1 MDSTSVRRNGCL
13 IVIQTL
19 VTKIFI
25 VSAFILFSSSLCHS
39 LVRHQQWHQKEI
51 TMKKL
56 LFPILILLVTNLAA
70 QKKDYPIQP
79 VPFTQVHVTDK
90 FWKPKMKINAE
101 VTIPYILTMCREH
114 GRIDNFLAAAGK
126 RENKVCSEYTFDDT
140 DIYKWIEG
148 ASYALQVEPN
158 PKLQLYLDS
167 LIAIIAAA
175 QEPDGY
181 LYTFRTIK
189 PAVPHEWIGKKRWE
203 KDSVLSHELYNC
215 GHLYEAAYAHYNAT
229 GKKNL
234 LNIALKNADLLCKDF
249 GWGKLEIYPGH
260 QIVETGLVK
269 LYRITGE
276 KKYLDLA
283 KFFLDVRGP
292 NGDAYNQANRKVV
305 DQTEAVGH
313 AVRAAYMYSGMADVA
328 ALTGDSNYIKAID
341 AIWQDVVTKKI
352 YITGGIGATN
362 NGEAFGDPYQLPN
375 MSAYAETCA
384 AIANVYWN
392 NRMFLLHG
400 DSKYIDV
407 LERTLY
413 NGLLSGMSLDG
424 THFFYPN
431 PLASVGQHERS
442 GWFSCACCISNMT
455 RFLPSVPGYVFAQ
468 NNNELYV
475 NLFMSNSSTIQL
487 TSGKVNI
494 AESTNYPWNGKIS
507 LQINPEKSNTFSL
520 HIRIPGWVKAQP
532 VAGDLYTTDATASS
546 IVILLNGKAV
556 EYKMANG
563 YAVINRSWKKGDK
576 LSFEFPMQPQRI
588 YANKNV
594 KADEGRFAI
603 QYGPVVYCL
612 EGKDN
617 KDSVVQNIVVQKNA
631 ALQVSY
637 NPALLNGVNV
647 ITMDG
652 EGAKR
657 QLNSDALITGKQPV
671 TAIPYYAWNN
681 RGAGEME
688 VWIPYVKTAS
698 RPQPAPTIAY
708 TSKVTASIKSKSII
722 SIKDQFEPSESKD
735 NSVPFFHWWP
745 KRNSTE
751 WVEYDFDSSHT
762 VSSSKVYWF
771 DDGPWGGCRIPAA
784 WKIYY
789 KKDDQWMPVENTTE
803 YEIAKDKYNS
813 VSFKPV
819 KTMALKI
826 EVQLPVDNA
835 SGIHEWM
842 VE

>member
-1 MDSTSVRRNGCL
+1 
-13 IVIQTL
+13 
-19 VTKIFI
+19 
-25 VSAFILFSSSLCHS
+25 
-39 LVRHQQWHQKEI
+39 
-51 TMKKL
+51 MKKL
-56 LFPILILLVTNLAA
+56 LIACCLLSAVAKA
-70 QKKDYPIQP
+70 QQKDYPIQP
-79 VPFTQVHVTDK
+79 VSFTQVHVNDN
-90 FWKPKMKINAE
+90 FWKPKMQINAS
-101 VTIPYILTMCREH
+101 VTIPYILKMCREH

-140 DIYKWIEG
+140 DVYKWIEG
-148 ASYALQVEPN
+148 ASYALQVEPDA
-158 PKLQLYLDS
+158 KLEKYLDT
-167 LIAIIAAA
+167 LIAIIGDA

-189 PAVPHEWIGKKRWE
+189 PAVPHEWVGEKRWV
-203 KDSVLSHELYNC
+203 KDSVLSHELYNA
-215 GHLYEAAYAHYNAT
+215 GHLYEAAFAHYNAT
-229 GKKNL
+229 GKRNL

-249 GWGKLEIYPGH
+249 GFGKLEIYPGH
-260 QIVETGLVK
+260 QVVEIGLAK
-269 LYRITGE
+269 LYRITGK

-292 NGDAYNQANRKVV
+292 NGEAYNQANKKVI
-305 DQTEAVGH
+305 DQKEAVGH

-328 ALTGDSNYIKAID
+328 ALTGNTAYLHAID
-341 AIWQDVVTKKI
+341 AIWNDVVTKKI

-362 NGEAFGDPYQLPN
+362 NGEAFGDAYQLPN

-400 DSKYIDV
+400 DAKYIDV

-413 NGLLSGMSLDG
+413 NGLLSGMSLEG

-442 GWFSCACCISNMT
+442 AWFSCACCITNMT
-455 RFLPSVPGYVFAQ
+455 RFLPSVPGYVFAK
-468 NNNELYV
+468 NNNDLYA
-475 NLFMSNSSTIQL
+475 NLFMSNKSSIQL
-487 TSGKVNI
+487 TSTKVDI
-494 AESTNYPWNGKIS
+494 EETTNYPWNGKIDMKIS
-507 LQINPEKSNTFSL
+507 PAKTAQFAL
-520 HIRIPGWVKAQP
+520 HIRIPGWVNAQP
-532 VAGDLYTTDATASS
+532 INGDLYTTDASANK
-546 IVILLNGKAV
+546 VIIYLNGKAV
-556 EYKMANG
+556 EYKMDKG
-563 YAVINRSWKKGDK
+563 YAVLNRVWKKGDK
-576 LSFEFPMQPQRI
+576 VSFELPMHAQHI

-617 KDSVVQNIVVQKNA
+617 KDSVVQNIVVEKNA
-631 ALQVSY
+631 ALNVSY
-637 NPALLNGVNV
+637 NPSMLNGINI
-647 ITMDG
+647 ITMQG
-652 EGAKR
+652 EGTKR
-657 QLNSDALITGKQPV
+657 QLNTDALITAQQTV

-688 VWIPYVKTAS
+688 VWIPYTQQAS
-698 RPQPAPTIAY
+698 RPQPAPTIANR
-708 TSKVTASIKSKSII
+708 SKVTASIPAKSIVAV
-722 SIKDQFEPSESKD
+722 KDQFEPADSKD

-745 KRNSTE
+745 KQNSTE
-751 WVEYDFDSSHT
+751 WVVYDFDTVHT

-789 KKDDQWMPVENTTE
+789 RKDGEWVPVKNTSA
-803 YEIAKDKYNS
+803 YEIAKDKYNT
-813 VSFKPV
+813 VQFEAV
-819 KTMALKI
+819 FTNALKL

-835 SGIHEWM
+835 SGIHEWI